1 MDNPEEK
8 MKTRNCTFIYP
19 FILLAIII
27 GSLASSCKQDND
39 ENPPLIITANAI
51 NVGST
56 SALSGGTVRW
66 DDESEITGRGICWS
80 AMSNPTID
88 DHKIANGK
96 GTGDFESILTGLLPN
111 TSYYTRT
118 YVIKNGRVIYGNLVS
133 FKTEDVVT
141 DIDGNIYNTITIGN
155 QVWLAENL
163 RTTRF
168 LNGDE
173 IGTTTPSTL
182 GVMYDRDPVY
192 QWAYDGNEKNIAK
205 YGRLYTW
212 YAVMDPRG
220 ISPAGWHIPSVEEWI
235 VLEKY
240 LIANK
245 YNYDGTTDGNRIAK
259 SMASASGWGF
269 SREIGAVGNN
279 DFITYFNKTGFT
291 ALPGGYRDFEG
302 KFQRIGITGCWW
314 STTEENSYN
323 ANYRYL
329 GYSRSDLISSSYFE
343 FCGVSVRCI
352 KDY

>member
-1 MDNPEEK
+1 MDNSEEK
-8 MKTRNCTFIYP
+8 MKTRIGTFIYH

-27 GSLASSCKQDND
+27 GSLASSCKQDSD
-39 ENPPLIITANAI
+39 ENPPLIITANATNI
-51 NVGST
+51 GST

-66 DDESEITGRGICWS
+66 DDESVITGRGICWGT
-80 AMSNPTID
+80 MTNPTIE

-96 GTGDFESILTGLLPN
+96 GTGDFENILTGLLPN
-111 TSYYTRT
+111 TSYYART

-168 LNGDE
+168 LNGDL

-182 GVMYDRDPVY
+182 GIMYDRDPVY
-192 QWAYDGNEKNIAK
+192 QWAYDGNEKNAAK

-235 VLEKY
+235 DLEKY

-259 SMASASGWGF
+259 SMASISGWGF
-269 SREIGAVGNN
+269 SREVGAVGNS
-279 DFITYFNKTGFT
+279 DFITYFNKIGFT
-291 ALPGGYRDFEG
+291 ALPGGYRDIEG
-302 KFQRIGITGCWW
+302 KFQRMGSRGCWW
-314 STTEENSYN
+314 SSTEENFYN

-329 GYSRSDLISSSYFE
+329 SYNRSDLISSSYFE
-343 FCGVSVRCI
+343 FCGVSVRCV